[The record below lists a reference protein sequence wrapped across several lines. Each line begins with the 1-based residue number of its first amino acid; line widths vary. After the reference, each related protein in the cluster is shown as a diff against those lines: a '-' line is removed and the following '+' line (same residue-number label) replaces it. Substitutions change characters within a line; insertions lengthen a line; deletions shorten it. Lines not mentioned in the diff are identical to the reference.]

1 MRQNAPID
9 DNLEFFGIDERESK
23 ILNDNKDVILG
34 ILDGV
39 LDRFY
44 VHVAA
49 FPETTRYFKDK
60 SHMAHAKAM
69 QLRHWEIITSGRFD
83 EGYRD
88 SVTRIGE
95 THQRIGLDPDF
106 YIGGYSFLIAAVN
119 KEIATRI
126 RNGLLGGN
134 AERTRLIGL
143 QGAITRAAMLDMS
156 IVISVYLK
164 AGERKRHETLGAL
177 ATAFE
182 GSVGP
187 IVDAVD
193 EAADRLQRASETLS
207 ASAEQ
212 TANQTSA
219 VAAASDETMAN
230 VQTVATATE
239 ELAASV
245 GEISRQVADSHRLS
259 EEAVREA
266 TDTNDKVHNLAVTA
280 QKVGDIVKLI
290 SDIADQT
297 NLLALNATIEAARAG
312 EAGKGFAVVAS
323 EVKALASQTARAT
336 DEISQQIG
344 LIQSATDDTVGA
356 IQRIADTIQKMNKTA
371 TAIASAV
378 DEQNAATQEISRNV
392 HEAHHGTR
400 SVADNVEGVSRAT
413 METGETSATVLQ
425 SANALA
431 DQSGALKAEVA
442 KFITTIRTA

>member
-1 MRQNAPID
+1 MRQDASID
-9 DNLEFFGIDERESK
+9 SSLDFFCIDEKVSK
-23 ILNDNKDVILG
+23 LLSDNKEVILT

-49 FPETTRYFKDK
+49 FPETKRYFKDK

-69 QLRHWEIITSGRFD
+69 QLRHWEIIAGGRFD

-119 KEIATRI
+119 EEIATRI
-126 RNGLLGGN
+126 RGGLLGGS
-134 AERTRLIGL
+134 AGRARLISL

-156 IVISVYLK
+156 IVISVYLQ
-164 AGERKRHETLGAL
+164 AGERKRHETLGTL

-245 GEISRQVADSHRLS
+245 GEISRQVADSRRLS

-266 TDTNDKVHNLAVTA
+266 TDSNDKVHNLAVTA

-312 EAGKGFAVVAS
+312 EAGKGFAVVAA
-323 EVKALASQTARAT
+323 EVKALASQTAGAT

-356 IQRIADTIQKMNKTA
+356 IQRIADTIQKMNRTA

-400 SVADNVEGVSRAT
+400 SVADNVDGVSRAT
-413 METGETSATVLQ
+413 METGETSVTVLQ

-431 DQSGALKAEVA
+431 DQSGALKAEVT
-442 KFITTIRTA
+442 KFMTTIRTA